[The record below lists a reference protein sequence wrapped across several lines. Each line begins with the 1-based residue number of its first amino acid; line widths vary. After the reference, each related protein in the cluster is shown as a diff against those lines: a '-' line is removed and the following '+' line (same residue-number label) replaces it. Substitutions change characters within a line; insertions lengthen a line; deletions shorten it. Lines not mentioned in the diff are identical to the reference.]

1 MHFVGEIGKDSQ
13 TNAPPLEAVLLLQ
26 PLLLSLGVQ
35 SHSLKMRNFLG
46 NLAGR
51 FSFQCN
57 LLQDHTVE
65 KGIICHF
72 CYSLCFPCF
81 ILGEVARKIS
91 ELHVLK
97 CEGGMSEWRIVSRH
111 LISICINLTKANV
124 REKERVSVYLFQLLM
139 LLYFF

>member
-1 MHFVGEIGKDSQ
+1 MHFGNWRRFSNKCPSFRSCSQ
-13 TNAPPLEAVLLLQ
+13 C
-26 PLLLSLGVQ
+26 LLSPGVESQ
-35 SHSLKMRNFLG
+35 SLERSFLR

-57 LLQDHTVE
+57 LSQYHTVE

-72 CYSLCFPCF
+72 CYFLCFTCF
-81 ILGEVARKIS
+81 ILGEVPRKMS

-111 LISICINLTKANV
+111 LISVCTNLTKANV
-124 REKERVSVYLFQLLM
+124 REKERGSVCLFPLLM